1 MKSDMSKERFEASGG
16 VTTTMDYE
24 DKEQYKW
31 MYYVIFSDKIAQL
44 KAQIRLQKEA
54 EAKGEKLVT
63 RYSLLLQ
70 IGCKCLPRSYRIPSV
85 HNENRGSVVCKQ
97 VYWNTRS
104 NSEYGPYCNFK
115 PF

>member
-1 MKSDMSKERFEASGG
+1 MSKERFEASGG

-31 MYYVIFSDKIAQL
+31 MNYVMTSDKIAQL

-63 RYSLLLQ
+63 YFPFLLQ
-70 IGCKCLPRSYRIPSV
+70 IGCKCVPRSYRISPV
-85 HNENRGSVVCKQ
+85 HYENRGSVVCQQ
-97 VYWNTRS
+97 VHRNARS
-104 NSEYGPYCNFK
+104 NSEYWPYCNFE